1 MVNLPEI
8 VFAVLTACVTFG
20 ILLIIR
26 GGGGPDRR
34 REFDRGRPADENP
47 DDSGVIT
54 LSRDPI
60 TLTPPVVADG
70 PGARLDRWFERAV
83 VRSGLDASPAGVVA
97 VCSLL
102 GLVIAA
108 ALYIWKNQIGL
119 ALLGLAVGVAIP
131 VVVVSI
137 LQGRYRQKIQDQL
150 PEALYLLAGSVRS
163 GLTPD
168 QAIEFLAERGNKP
181 LADEF
186 KHTVGLMRLGAAPAA
201 ALRATAERIG
211 LLDFELLASTIG
223 LYTQT
228 GGNLSLL
235 LDRLA
240 ASVRDRNQFRGYFKA
255 ATAQSRIVAVAMA
268 CAVPLFL
275 IAYLLFEPDHV
286 AVFFRSPNGWA
297 LLAGCVVMELIGAVW
312 LWRLFRTDY

>member
-26 GGGGPDRR
+26 GGGPDRR

-60 TLTPPVVADG
+60 TLTPPVLPEG

-102 GLVIAA
+102 GLVCAA

-119 ALLGLAVGVAIP
+119 SLLGLAVGVAIP
-131 VVVVSI
+131 VIVVSI

-186 KHTVGLMRLGAAPAA
+186 KHTVGLMRLGATPAA

-240 ASVRDRNQFRGYFKA
+240 ASVRDRNQFRGHFKA

-268 CAVPLFL
+268 TAVPLFL
-275 IAYLLFEPDHV
+275 LAYVLFEPDHV
-286 AVFFRSPNGWA
+286 SAFFRSPNGWA
-297 LLAGCVVMELIGAVW
+297 LLAGCVLMELIGAVW
-312 LWRLFRTDY
+312 LWRLFRVEY